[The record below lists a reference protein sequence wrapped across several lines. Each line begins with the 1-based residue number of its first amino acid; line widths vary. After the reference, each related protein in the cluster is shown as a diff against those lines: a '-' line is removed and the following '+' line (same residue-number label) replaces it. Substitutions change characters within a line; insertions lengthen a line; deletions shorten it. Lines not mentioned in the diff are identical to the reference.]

1 MSPLPEPHAALARLA
16 RRSAV
21 RLARQAS
28 EASGVPFLLVG
39 GAVRDALLGLPSGD
53 FDLAVSRAGAGGFA
67 AALARL
73 AGTRVAQI
81 GRAPRRILH
90 VPLRR
95 SSVDVWE
102 TEGDPAVDLLR
113 RDFTVNALALAFPG
127 ARLVGPAGAL
137 DDLAGRRLR
146 LPRAGVLLEDPL
158 RVVRAARFLAR
169 LPGFRLDPGMRPEL
183 AAAARDLEAVAP
195 ERRLAELDAILAA
208 GPARAARA
216 LRRLEA
222 WGGLAALLPG
232 TAAAERRR
240 GLAALGAVRRDA
252 PSALL
257 RAVLLSGAP
266 PDRAAAALDALRAS
280 RSDRRLAATLAAL
293 PAPPARPDTT
303 EAIRLLRRAA
313 PFSREAIAYVEAT
326 RGRSG
331 RDLARLAD
339 AALAS
344 PGALARLL
352 HPRRPL
358 AVAEVAAILRAE
370 GAELG
375 RALERL
381 DDALAT
387 GAVRGARQARA
398 LLAGRPR
405 PSPARGRRELRTV

>member
-1 MSPLPEPHAALARLA
+1 MSRLPEPRAALVRLA

-21 RLARQAS
+21 RLARTAS
-28 EASGVPFLLVG
+28 ERSGIPFLLVG
-39 GAVRDALLGLPSGD
+39 GAVRDALLGLPAGD
-53 FDLAVSRAGAGGFA
+53 LDLAVPRAGATAFA

-73 AGTRVAQI
+73 AGTRVVPI
-81 GRAPRRILH
+81 GREPRRILH
-90 VPLRR
+90 VPVRR
-95 SSVDVWE
+95 SSVDIWE
-102 TEGDPAVDLLR
+102 TEGDLADDLLR

-127 ARLVGPAGAL
+127 ARLVAPAGAL
-137 DDLAGRRLR
+137 DDLAARRLR
-146 LPRAGVLLEDPL
+146 LPRAGVLREDPL

-169 LPGFRLDPGMRPEL
+169 LPGFRVDPRMRPEL
-183 AAAARDLEAVAP
+183 AAAARELDAVAP

-208 GPARAARA
+208 GPASAARA
-216 LRRLEA
+216 LRRLET

-232 TAAAERRR
+232 TDVEERRR
-240 GLAALGAVRRDA
+240 GLAALAAVGRDA
-252 PSALL
+252 RPSLL

-266 PDRAAAALDALRAS
+266 TERVAAVLDALRAS